1 MYDFAEPEFTGR
13 WDEFF
18 SRLNPP
24 GTTQTLAATE
34 LSARLPQPGAAVVHT
49 RAGDGAVTEQ
59 GRETS
64 GNGSLPVPA
73 SS

>member
-1 MYDFAEPEFTGR
+1 MDDFAEPEFTGR

-24 GTTQTLAATE
+24 TAAA
-34 LSARLPQPGAAVVHT
+34 LSAGLPHPGAAVLPT
-49 RAGDGAVTEQ
+49 QAGDGAVTEQ

-64 GNGSLPVPA
+64 GNESLPVPA